1 MYADHST
8 TCEPTHRMPQFGAN
22 SLEYPRKN
30 HAITMHTDED
40 FLSYSL
46 DILRKKGQLANVND
60 GVTGFFLR
68 RKEHKTDTVSRQP

>member
-1 MYADHST
+1 
-8 TCEPTHRMPQFGAN
+8 
-22 SLEYPRKN
+22 
-30 HAITMHTDED
+30 MHTDGD

-46 DILRKKGQLANVND
+46 DILRMKGQLANVND